1 MNIVNRFINL
11 KVSKKLFF
19 GFATVLLITLAIL
32 TTGLFGL
39 LNIQDKV
46 DKNGHTTDLFNALSA
61 VRLNR
66 TNYQYTLDQKYLD
79 QVNAAIQRMQGSVSE
94 LEKFSWT
101 PDGKARLDA
110 TANAMNSYVDTLSL
124 FTKALGEKKV
134 SEGKL
139 NTQSL
144 CDNGDSASLL
154 GQDSSLPPAI
164 SLVAAQMSFILSD
177 IDSQVSL
184 YKQHPTDALRQGIL
198 KRLEAGKKDADEL
211 ISAVPDAQKAW
222 LESAVVDMK
231 RVGGELDN
239 YSNVWSTQ
247 SALSDALT
255 GKALTLTKSIQDL
268 FASQQQKVFDTVDS
282 IQTQMIIV
290 AAIGIILGL
299 LLALAITRSITR
311 PLNETLHVAE
321 SIAKGDLTSTL
332 TSSRSDEPGLLMQ
345 AVSTMNENLK
355 RIINEVH
362 DGVDS
367 VARSSSE
374 IAAGNM
380 DLSAR
385 TEQQSAAVVETAAS
399 MEELTSTVA
408 LNAENANHARLLA
421 EEASQN
427 ASQGSQISHKVIDTM
442 KNVRSSSHRI
452 SEITTVI
459 NSIAFQTNILALNAA
474 VEAARAG
481 DQGKGFAVVAAEVRT
496 LAQRSAQSAK
506 EIENLI
512 NESVVHVD
520 TGFNLVES
528 AGEAMS
534 KIETSVAQVRDI
546 MGEIAAATDEQS
558 RGIAQ
563 IAQAMAEMDTTTQQ
577 NAALVEESSAAASSL
592 EDQAVQLEKVVSIF
606 RVSKNPSARGEAR
619 RTGGGTVSVLN
630 PVKRP
635 STQDQDDW
643 VKF

>member
-198 KRLEAGKKDADEL
+198 KRLDPRFETDTVELLQRLAASQVQLVIEITEKHPLHFTPELCEWFATLRRANIAIALDDFGTGYSNLSWIAALAPEFIKIDKLFISQIIENGDTRLVEGLIELARKMQLTVIAEGVETQHQVDYLREKAIAFMQGYYFARPIPAGEL
-211 ISAVPDAQKAW
+211 IR
-222 LESAVVDMK
+222 M
-231 RVGGELDN
+231 
-239 YSNVWSTQ
+239 
-247 SALSDALT
+247 
-255 GKALTLTKSIQDL
+255 
-268 FASQQQKVFDTVDS
+268 
-282 IQTQMIIV
+282 
-290 AAIGIILGL
+290 
-299 LLALAITRSITR
+299 
-311 PLNETLHVAE
+311 
-321 SIAKGDLTSTL
+321 
-332 TSSRSDEPGLLMQ
+332 
-345 AVSTMNENLK
+345 
-355 RIINEVH
+355 
-362 DGVDS
+362 
-367 VARSSSE
+367 
-374 IAAGNM
+374 
-380 DLSAR
+380 
-385 TEQQSAAVVETAAS
+385 
-399 MEELTSTVA
+399 TVA
-408 LNAENANHARLLA
+408 QHGY
-421 EEASQN
+421 AS
-427 ASQGSQISHKVIDTM
+427 
-442 KNVRSSSHRI
+442 
-452 SEITTVI
+452 
-459 NSIAFQTNILALNAA
+459 
-474 VEAARAG
+474 
-481 DQGKGFAVVAAEVRT
+481 
-496 LAQRSAQSAK
+496 
-506 EIENLI
+506 
-512 NESVVHVD
+512 
-520 TGFNLVES
+520 
-528 AGEAMS
+528 
-534 KIETSVAQVRDI
+534 
-546 MGEIAAATDEQS
+546 
-558 RGIAQ
+558 
-563 IAQAMAEMDTTTQQ
+563 
-577 NAALVEESSAAASSL
+577 
-592 EDQAVQLEKVVSIF
+592 
-606 RVSKNPSARGEAR
+606 
-619 RTGGGTVSVLN
+619 
-630 PVKRP
+630 
-635 STQDQDDW
+635 
-643 VKF
+643 